1 MRSRFLM
8 IAVVA
13 AFPVQIVS
21 AQGTDSTIAGATVS
35 KEVRETITTAGKA
48 LGMVFYGNADNI
60 TSVEYWGSG
69 MTYAVTPGRQ
79 GAASKLTDYHVG
91 VTYSAPPGMRV
102 DYVRDSQR
110 NIEAVSVDSGN
121 TRVKFAWN
129 ETEPGGGTITPAL
142 AAAEERWLQFWTM
155 TPHAVIKAAVN
166 AGELVKVSK
175 ARGATVITFPFATGS
190 CRDPNVFRNTGP
202 CQSEVVPFTVTL
214 DSKNLVQSVQ
224 TRSNNMVTETTYSDY
239 KDLSESKGGKLFPAR
254 IVQTRGGFTVWD
266 LTIAKADLDYPSVY
280 IRTPDNVRAAVGRQ
294 TAPLPR

>member
-1 MRSRFLM
+1 MRFRFLM

-21 AQGTDSTIAGATVS
+21 GQGADSTIAGATVS
-35 KEVRETITTAGKA
+35 KEVRETITTAGEA

-60 TSVEYWGSG
+60 TSAEYWGSG

-91 VTYSAPPGMRV
+91 INYGGPPGMRV
-102 DYVRDSQR
+102 DYVRDTQR
-110 NIEAVSVDSGN
+110 HIEAVSVDSGN
-121 TRVKFAWN
+121 ARVKFAWN

-166 AGELVKVSK
+166 AGELAKVSK
-175 ARGATVITFPFATGS
+175 AGGATVITFPFATGS
-190 CRDPNVFRNTGP
+190 CRDPNVFRTPGP

-214 DSKNLVQSVQ
+214 DSKNLIQRVQ

-239 KDLSESKGGKLFPAR
+239 KDLSESKSGKLFPAH
-254 IVQTRGGFTVWD
+254 IVQKRGGFTVWD
-266 LTIAKADLDYPSVY
+266 LTITKADLDYPSVY
-280 IRTPDNVRAAVGRQ
+280 IRTPDNVRAAALQQ
-294 TAPLPR
+294 TAPARR